1 MTKLKKKVVVIGA
14 GHNALTCAS
23 YLAKSGFEVE
33 VYESRS
39 EVGGMACTR
48 EFTEGYKV
56 PGVAHLLHMLHPNIQ
71 KWLGLNKNGLD
82 YYTSFYLSNDYHLF
96 YRVIKK
102 LVYYYNQLNVLLVY
116 LLL

>member
-33 VYESRS
+33 VHESLS

-48 EFTEGYKV
+48 EFTEGY
-56 PGVAHLLHMLHPNIQ
+56 
-71 KWLGLNKNGLD
+71 
-82 YYTSFYLSNDYHLF
+82 
-96 YRVIKK
+96 
-102 LVYYYNQLNVLLVY
+102 
-116 LLL
+116 